1 MPASPTPITDLR
13 HLAPLARRWIAELLA
28 RQLGAVELSYDFYR
42 EWNGGWRVRVD
53 VSGARQGWLD
63 FALLATPGGGLLA
76 LPQPVPE
83 RWRAIYGVNPM
94 VGVVE
99 GFRWALLGTGA
110 APGLIVLVSTL
121 AALAILVSGAF
132 YFRRMEKNF
141 ADVV

>member
-42 EWNGGWRVRVD
+42 EWNGGWRVRVE
-53 VSGARQGWLD
+53 VAGARQGWLD

-83 RWRAIYGVNPM
+83 RWRAISGIPASD
-94 VGVVE
+94 GSLWTLDD
-99 GFRWALLGTGA
+99 GGALVPFA
-110 APGLIVLVSTL
+110 APG
-121 AALAILVSGAF
+121 A
-132 YFRRMEKNF
+132 
-141 ADVV
+141 